1 MLGAAGKVYEGEQ
14 GREERPEARGRVTEA
29 GSACGFLSV
38 RVGAQEGCA
47 EEHPDLTYFHSDHR
61 D

>member
-1 MLGAAGKVYEGEQ
+1 MLRAPGKVYEGEQ
-14 GREERPEARGRVTEA
+14 GRGERPEARGRVMEA

-38 RVGAQEGCA
+38 QVGAPEGCA